1 MNKLLI
7 SLLMSAGI
15 AGVAHADGDAKA
27 GQPLTA
33 ICAACHGADGNSMA
47 PNFPKLAGQ
56 GEEYLLKQMTDIKAG
71 TRQVPEMTGLLNNLS
86 DQDMANVA
94 AYFASQK
101 VAPGAAKPELAELGA
116 TIYSAGIADKG
127 VPACQACHS
136 PTGSGNTLARFP
148 HLGGQHATYTETQL
162 KNFRI
167 GARNN
172 DPSMMMRDVAARMSD
187 AEIAAVASYIQGLRP
202 AE

>member
-56 GEEYLLKQMTDIKAG
+56 GEEYLLKQMADIKAG
-71 TRQVPEMTGLLNNLS
+71 SRQVPEITGLLNNLS

-116 TIYSAGIADKG
+116 TIYIAGIADKG

>member
-56 GEEYLLKQMTDIKAG
+56 GEEYLLKQITDIKAG

-116 TIYSAGIADKG
+116 TIYIAGIADKG

>member
-56 GEEYLLKQMTDIKAG
+56 GEEYLLKQMADIKAG
-71 TRQVPEMTGLLNNLS
+71 SRQVPEMTGLLNNLS

-116 TIYSAGIADKG
+116 TIYIAGIADKG

>member
-56 GEEYLLKQMTDIKAG
+56 GEEYLLKQMMDIKAG
-71 TRQVPEMTGLLNNLS
+71 SRQVPEMTGLLNNLS

-116 TIYSAGIADKG
+116 TIYIAGVADKG

>member
-71 TRQVPEMTGLLNNLS
+71 SRQVPEMTGLLNNLS

-116 TIYSAGIADKG
+116 TIYIAGIADKG